1 MKPFASLFAL
11 VRTVFIPLVF
21 ICSVFVQ
28 PALASGGGGPS
39 GPEPLKFTVNLQG
52 VNGDNKYLQIE
63 LVFET
68 ATPESG
74 QSLVTYKARIQHAI
88 ILLLSG
94 QEADQLRTRQG
105 KHHLVGEI
113 IEQVNKVID
122 ETEKTGV
129 KEVLFTS
136 FIIQ

>member
-1 MKPFASLFAL
+1 MNPFD
-11 VRTVFIPLVF
+11 
-21 ICSVFVQ
+21 SVFVKKVLVTLLFICTVFAQ
-28 PALASGGGGPS
+28 QAQASGGGPS
-39 GPEPLKFTVNLQG
+39 GQEPLKFTVNLQG

-63 LVFET
+63 FVLET
-68 ATPESG
+68 AKPEAV
-74 QSLVTYKARIQHAI
+74 QALATYKARIQHAI

-105 KHHLVGEI
+105 KHQLVGEI
-113 IEQVNKVID
+113 IELVNKVID

-129 KEVLFTS
+129 NEVLFTS